1 MNRTP
6 LHYAMGL
13 SNEDII
19 TLLLA
24 HDADTTVK
32 DVVCTDLSPFYLLHL
47 FIYSL
52 LDFLFFSL
60 FRLSN
65 FKKKLGGRVQIS
77 LVLHVAQTISSL
89 QDKHP
94 SSGPR
99 PVKLC
104 SDQ

>member
-32 DVVCTDLSPFYLLHL
+32 DVVCTDLSPFYLLH
-47 FIYSL
+47 
-52 LDFLFFSL
+52 
-60 FRLSN
+60 
-65 FKKKLGGRVQIS
+65 
-77 LVLHVAQTISSL
+77 
-89 QDKHP
+89 
-94 SSGPR
+94 
-99 PVKLC
+99 
-104 SDQ
+104 

>member
-1 MNRTP
+1 
-6 LHYAMGL
+6 MGL

-52 LDFLFFSL
+52 LDFLFFHP
-60 FRLSN
+60 
-65 FKKKLGGRVQIS
+65 FKITPIIKTS
-77 LVLHVAQTISSL
+77 
-89 QDKHP
+89 
-94 SSGPR
+94 
-99 PVKLC
+99 PVK
-104 SDQ
+104 

>member
-32 DVVCTDLSPFYLLHL
+32 DVVCTDL
-47 FIYSL
+47 
-52 LDFLFFSL
+52 
-60 FRLSN
+60 
-65 FKKKLGGRVQIS
+65 
-77 LVLHVAQTISSL
+77 
-89 QDKHP
+89 
-94 SSGPR
+94 
-99 PVKLC
+99 
-104 SDQ
+104 